1 MKRIFVLILSLSLLF
16 SSVAYAD
23 STSNNEIVEDGSHV
37 LSIYTL
43 NYSNPISATQNE
55 EYVTITIFNKL
66 FEYGSVELNI
76 FEKKEANEYAKE
88 KKDAIFCGVIEK
100 NTINVKLELNK
111 EYIYQIRTYT
121 DVTNYILH
129 YGEISTYASEQ
140 ESYDTKLLMI
150 DDSQVTSTKSSSV
163 WETENNGTFST
174 ANTIQDDDNVYGYI
188 SVAYDKDYYKIT
200 FDSKGFANFYLGS
213 IPSGQDYDLYVY
225 DENYNE
231 ISRSM
236 NGSNADELIV
246 GESVS
251 ADTVYYVKV
260 QGYIDYHDSSDSYLL
275 RVKNYSYTWPTESKR
290 VTYCFAC
297 PNYPTHKG
305 IDIGA
310 VTAGVAGDDVYAFA
324 DGEVKRYEWSDTY
337 GYCCYINHSNPN
349 PSGEEYLQTRY
360 AHMKQFSVDGV
371 ADLVVGNTVQMETL
385 AGLMDNT
392 GDSQG
397 VHLHFETREA
407 SSEPTVT
414 NSTSDPIDPLINYFP
429 DIHCEHE
436 SKSMAVE
443 SKETEHMV
451 SNGILINGIRL
462 IELDHLQNMSSEE
475 FERQGITKEDLN
487 QFINMFELEESYSKT
502 MDILKIKVNQLN

>member
-1 MKRIFVLILSLSLLF
+1 MYKRQILSLSLLLISF
-16 SSVAYAD
+16 AYAD
-23 STSNNEIVEDGSHV
+23 STSNNEIVEEGSHV

-43 NYSNPISATQNE
+43 NYRNPISVTQNE
-55 EYVTITIFNKL
+55 EDVTISIFNKL
-66 FEYGSVELNI
+66 FEYGVVELNI
-76 FEKKEANEYAKE
+76 FEKEEADEYSKE
-88 KKDAIFCGVIEK
+88 KKDAIFYGFIEK
-100 NTINVKLELNK
+100 DTINVKLELNK

-121 DVTNYILH
+121 DASRYILH
-129 YGEISTYASEQ
+129 YGEIATYVSNKGAYS
-140 ESYDTKLLMI
+140 TKLLML
-150 DDSQVTSTKSSSV
+150 DDSQVTSTKSSSL

-174 ANTIQDDDNVYGYI
+174 ADTIQDDDNVYGYI

-200 FDSKGFANFYLGS
+200 FESEGFANFYLGS

-231 ISRSM
+231 ITKSM
-236 NGSNADELIV
+236 NGSNADELII
-246 GESVS
+246 GESVTKN
-251 ADTVYYVKV
+251 TVYYVKV

-275 RVKNYSYTWPTESKR
+275 RVKNYSFTWPTESER

-310 VTAGVAGDDVYAFA
+310 ITAGVAGDDVYAFA
-324 DGEVKRYEWSDTY
+324 HGEVKRYEWSDTY

-360 AHMKQFSVDGV
+360 AHMNQFSVDGV
-371 ADLVVGNTVQMETL
+371 ADLVVGNTVQMETSV
-385 AGLMDNT
+385 GLMDNT

-407 SSEPTVT
+407 SSEPTNT
-414 NSTSDPIDPLINYFP
+414 NSTSDPIDPLSNYFP

-436 SKSMAVE
+436 SKNMAIE

-451 SNGILINGIRL
+451 SNGILINGTKL
-462 IELDHLQNMSSEE
+462 IELVHLQNMSIEE
-475 FERQGITKEDLN
+475 FERQGIKKEDLN
-487 QFINMFELEESYSKT
+487 QFINLFDEESINSKSINILEE
-502 MDILKIKVNQLN
+502 KVKQLN